1 MESITAEQAKKQEGK
16 QVGISLSGCICDI
29 INGRINEEEVEEIIA
44 MTGMDIS
51 RKEGLEAVIDFYK
64 NSAYW
69 EKCPE
74 EAAETCR
81 RLWGKGKPSTSSST
95 PRARLSSP
103 LSTAYVLNCG
113 SPL

>member
-81 RLWGKGKPSTSSST
+81 RLWGKGKIVHCSKRFRESLT
-95 PRARLSSP
+95 RNAG
-103 LSTAYVLNCG
+103 AYWMIK
-113 SPL
+113 